1 MSSEDPLFKKK
12 CLKWNCCE
20 VCKCFFLFVCSGR
33 MTSFNYYLLFFP
45 HTPCLNEPN
54 PNQHV
59 SLGWGFILIEPKIL
73 DNYLAPLIFLLD
85 APLKFLI
92 SPFCL
97 FFPLSHCLLP
107 KPHHPPPLSQCAI
120 TSSTPKHTHTQICA
134 PLFPPYHH
142 HQRESSC
149 CSCSCS
155 TSYSLFVCL
164 GNLCSLQGC
173 LFVCVARSWFMEVV
187 FAARIRFLLALCHFE
202 WGKLFDI

>member
-1 MSSEDPLFKKK
+1 M
-12 CLKWNCCE
+12 
-20 VCKCFFLFVCSGR
+20 
-33 MTSFNYYLLFFP
+33 
-45 HTPCLNEPN
+45 
-54 PNQHV
+54 
-59 SLGWGFILIEPKIL
+59 

-142 HQRESSC
+142 NQRESSSEVC
-149 CSCSCS
+149 KCKLRRDKKVSWVKCTSMQHWVLVKKMKVRGERVSEALSFGTSNPITDCSICDF
-155 TSYSLFVCL
+155 L
-164 GNLCSLQGC
+164 
-173 LFVCVARSWFMEVV
+173 
-187 FAARIRFLLALCHFE
+187 IRNIYFLYYRLLNS
-202 WGKLFDI
+202 